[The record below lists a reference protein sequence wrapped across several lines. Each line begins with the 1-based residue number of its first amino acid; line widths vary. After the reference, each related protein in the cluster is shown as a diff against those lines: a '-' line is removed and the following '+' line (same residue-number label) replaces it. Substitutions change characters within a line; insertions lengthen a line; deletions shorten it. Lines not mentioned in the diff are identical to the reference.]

1 MSLIEKVSSK
11 ALNKIINN
19 IRSRAETKQ
28 TDISDHLETLFVESL
43 DIKSRLIVELGV
55 GDGESTYVLE
65 RIANLWGANLVSV
78 DIADCQ
84 KVSSFKDR
92 VFIQK
97 DDIAFATEFTN
108 WCKQRNIEPSIDI
121 LFIDTSHLY
130 DHTVAEIKS

>member
-11 ALNKIINN
+11 ALKKIINN

-84 KVSSFKDR
+84 KVSSF
-92 VFIQK
+92 
-97 DDIAFATEFTN
+97 
-108 WCKQRNIEPSIDI
+108 
-121 LFIDTSHLY
+121 
-130 DHTVAEIKS
+130 

>member
-11 ALNKIINN
+11 ALKKIINN

-65 RIANLWGANLVSV
+65 RIANLWGANLGSV

-108 WCKQRNIEPSIDI
+108 WCKQRNIEPSIAVSY
-121 LFIDTSHLY
+121 THLRA
-130 DHTVAEIKS
+130 HETR